1 MMQITLKGRGDDNL
15 WPGPPPAPREASNV
29 ESLIFVKMSKNEAL
43 VKSLPD
49 MVIGITQITK
59 IDDFIIFLF
68 ANHHTGKRF

>member
-29 ESLIFVKMSKNEAL
+29 ESLIVVKMSKNEAL
-43 VKSLPD
+43 VKSF
-49 MVIGITQITK
+49 TK
-59 IDDFIIFLF
+59 IDDVSIFLF